1 MMSEKPIVTKTEI
14 RQGLRGLGVERSGL
28 LLAHSS
34 LRSFGHVDGGADAVV
49 DAMLEAVGPQGTVLV
64 PTLTF
69 QLLKQDAMQFDVR
82 HSPSTSGLVTETFR
96 NRSEA
101 CRSLH
106 PISSA
111 AAIGPQAEY
120 LTADHVDTP
129 CDAASPYYRLAELG
143 GKVVFFGAS
152 LGSNTLFHCAED
164 IVRPGYLGY
173 ASVDAEVIREDGTT
187 VRVSARRYDCADR
200 GVRRHLVNM
209 ESVLLEEGLLRREMI
224 GNSRTYVI
232 GGKENIESCV
242 RVLRER
248 PEHVL
253 GEPSTGSQNP
263 GVRSQ

>member
-120 LTADHVDTP
+120 LTADHADTP